1 MPLNMN
7 SYAVCDY
14 ETGGVGAGRQ
24 PLSIGIV
31 ILDARRLTIA
41 DNGLFYSLIRPYS
54 DKECELNGLDPVDP
68 KALAVNKLTLEE
80 LEIAPTPKVVWA
92 NVINFMK
99 YHNIKGDKWNAPI
112 FTGWNSGF
120 DFQITNRMISG
131 HLPSK
136 LTLHSKLIPKKD
148 HGELGD
154 KELAK
159 AYKGLK
165 FMKEPY
171 GFSGDSLFRP
181 FPVIDVAQ
189 AAFMLFESLREPEKL
204 NLDAVK
210 AFLGFDSGEAHNALI
225 DCLWTAEIWIR
236 YLSLFRQ
243 IAPEI
248 DYQTEGKTILDIQT
262 AFSTI
267 SLPPK
272 PIINK
277 LISNSSTNN
286 SDSNSDDNKAKLEE
300 CPF

>member
-1 MPLNMN
+1 MPLNLN
-7 SYAVCDY
+7 HYAVVDT
-14 ETGGVGAGRQ
+14 ETGGVGEGRQ

-41 DNGLFYSLIRPYS
+41 DNGLFYSLMRPS
-54 DKECELNGLDPVDP
+54 TDKECELNGLDPVDP
-68 KALAVNKLTLEE
+68 KALAVNKLTPEE
-80 LEIAPTPKVVWA
+80 LENAPTPKAVWA

-99 YHNIKGDKWNAPI
+99 YHNIKGDKWSAPI

-120 DFQITNRMISG
+120 DYQITKRLAGG
-131 HLPSK
+131 HLPTK
-136 LTLHSKLIPKKD
+136 LTLQSKLIPKKD

-171 GFSGDSLFRP
+171 GFGGDTLFRP

-189 AAFMLFESLREPEKL
+189 AAFMMFESLREPDKL
-204 NLDAVK
+204 SLDSVK
-210 AFLGFDSGEAHNALI
+210 AFLGFQAGEAHNALV

-243 IAPEI
+243 IAPEV
-248 DYQTEGKTILDIQT
+248 DYDTEGKTVLNIEAAL
-262 AFSTI
+262 STI
-267 SLPPK
+267 NFAPK
-272 PIINK
+272 PSIIN
-277 LISNSSTNN
+277 NSST
-286 SDSNSDDNKAKLEE
+286 SNSDTNNEKLEE